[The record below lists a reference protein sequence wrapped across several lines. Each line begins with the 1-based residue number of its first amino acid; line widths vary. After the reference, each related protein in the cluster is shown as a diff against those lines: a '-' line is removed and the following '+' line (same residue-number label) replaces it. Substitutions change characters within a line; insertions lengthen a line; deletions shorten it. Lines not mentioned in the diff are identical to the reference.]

1 MCQTAYDEFNF
12 IVNTVGGPNER
23 QRAQELFKQVC
34 LLANYELRSL
44 NIQSFR

>member
-23 QRAQELFKQVC
+23 QRAQDLFKRVDSFIS
-34 LLANYELRSL
+34 LLLM
-44 NIQSFR
+44 NIPLFR